1 MPGPRGMTM
10 RTGALFVILV
20 AFAGPGLATARPAA
34 TMDEPGIPLR
44 WSDVVRRLDDLPR
57 LQEALA
63 RVRAAEAGVDAAG
76 QVPNPEA
83 EARLGRGTPRGGGT
97 GGLEWG
103 VGLTIPFDWV
113 GPRGA
118 EVRAARSEADASR
131 QDARAVRRTVL
142 GRLAVLFW
150 RSLYD
155 QKRVAT
161 LEEIEGQVAR
171 LAATVRLRVQ
181 KGESRPTELP
191 RIEAELERVRL
202 DLGRARS
209 DARADRRELALVLG
223 FPAGVDPIVEA
234 DASQLPAAPDRDE
247 AIRLVLEAHPQ
258 LAAAQARLRAREAQV
273 SAEKARRVPGF
284 SVGGFYDRE
293 LDKDSGGGLLRVQLP
308 VWNWNSGGI
317 RRAEAE
323 RAAEERAAEAAARDL
338 VAETGGAWERCEQ
351 GRDAAQR
358 FEGEILPRAD
368 AAARAVERGFELGEV
383 SLIDVLDAR
392 RVLLDARKDAIEAGL
407 RARMECAALAVLTGE
422 IDDAK

>member
-1 MPGPRGMTM
+1 M
-10 RTGALFVILV
+10 RAHALCVILL
-20 AFAGPGLATARPAA
+20 AMMPSGPALGQEAA
-34 TMDEPGIPLR
+34 SPPLR
-44 WSDVVRRLDDLPR
+44 WADVVRRLDELPL
-57 LQEALA
+57 LQEALLRA
-63 RVRAAEAGVDAAG
+63 RAAEAGVDAAG

-83 EARLGRGTPRGGGT
+83 EVRLGRGMPRGNGT

-118 EVRAARSEADASR
+118 ELRAARSEADASR

-142 GRLAVLFW
+142 GRLSGLFW
-150 RSLYD
+150 KNLYD
-155 QKRVAT
+155 QRRVAA
-161 LEEIEGQVAR
+161 LEEIEGQIVR
-171 LAATVRLRVQ
+171 LAAMIRLRVQ
-181 KGESRPTELP
+181 KGEVRPTELP
-191 RIEAELERVRL
+191 RIETEVERVRL

-209 DARADRRELALVLG
+209 EARADRRELAAVLG
-223 FPAGVDPIVEA
+223 FPADAEPLAEA
-234 DASQLPAAPDRDE
+234 DATVLPAAPDRDE
-247 AIRLVLEAHPQ
+247 AIRRVLDAHPQ
-258 LAAAQARLRAREAQV
+258 LAAAQARLRAREARV
-273 SAEKARRVPGF
+273 SAEEARRVPGF

-293 LDKDSGGGLLRVQLP
+293 LDKDSAGALLRVQLP
-308 VWNWNSGGI
+308 VWNWNTGAI

-338 VAETGGAWERCEQ
+338 LAEAGGAWERCVQ

-358 FEGEILPRAD
+358 FDGEILPRAD
-368 AAARAVERGFELGEV
+368 AASRAVERGFELGEV

-407 RARMECAALAVLTGE
+407 RARVECAALAVLTGE